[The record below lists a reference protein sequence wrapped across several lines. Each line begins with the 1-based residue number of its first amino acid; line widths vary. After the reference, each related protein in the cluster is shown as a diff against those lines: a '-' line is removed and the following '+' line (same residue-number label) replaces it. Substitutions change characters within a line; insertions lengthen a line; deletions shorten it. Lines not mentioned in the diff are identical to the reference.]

1 MISVVLAASSGWVTI
16 SQSRHGAQVNTIK
29 KQMAGEALDYGPMI
43 QQTLGYLW
51 HLPADSTSTEGLGGG
66 ITWAWDPELCA
77 NFQPQFREDFF
88 FIEYISCKDLKA
100 AMHRAF
106 MSWSANHA
114 YISFVDVT
122 TECEKLDR
130 QRGGEG
136 KAWAQCPLVEIWV
149 TGLAP
154 PPPPPV
160 SAESA
165 SPPPPPPS
173 PTSPPPPARRH
184 LEASHP
190 RREGEDYD
198 LECADEDCEINVD
211 VGGAFYQETADQA
224 AATALPM
231 AKVAYSF
238 RYTSGQ
244 DAGVLDAQG
253 RANPKPTIET
263 YGATLSFNTQLCWCA
278 LAADAARRP
287 PARAA
292 RAPPA
297 LLADARPPH
306 PPARQVPRLDVLR
319 ALPRPE
325 GARRRARHDRGVRP
339 HRHLLPLRRDRRLRG
354 LPAPLARAEG
364 VREGRASAQFR
375 RDSAQFRRDSSDA
388 RLALG
393 RCAATAGRRASSA
406 TPSSTRSPSG
416 RSSAARCGC

>member
-306 PPARQVPRLDVLR
+306 PPRARYLDSTFCARFHALKEHVDEPGMIEVYGRIGIFCLFAAIVAFEGCQLLSLAR
-319 ALPRPE
+319 KVCGNWNGAIRRNFGAILLTPASRSEGVLPRRD
-325 GARRRARHDRGVRP
+325 GA
-339 HRHLLPLRRDRRLRG
+339 
-354 LPAPLARAEG
+354 
-364 VREGRASAQFR
+364 
-375 RDSAQFRRDSSDA
+375 
-388 RLALG
+388 
-393 RCAATAGRRASSA
+393 
-406 TPSSTRSPSG
+406 
-416 RSSAARCGC
+416 